1 MYNFLQP
8 VLRDER
14 VLMEPLTEEH
24 FEALYTIASDP
35 LIWEQHP
42 NRERYKREVFR
53 KYFDDGL
60 ASGGALIVKE
70 VKTGE
75 IIGCSWY
82 YDLKANDVAI
92 GYTFVARKYWGHT
105 YNRSMKKLMLDHAF
119 QFVDTVIFHIG
130 ANNIRSQTAIGKLGA
145 IKIGEQKIDFP
156 GEPNPLNFVYAMT
169 KERWKSLS

>member
-1 MYNFLQP
+1 MKYFLQP
-8 VLRDER
+8 ILSDER
-14 VLMEPLTEEH
+14 VVLEPLREACFEE
-24 FEALYTIASDP
+24 LYSIASDP

-42 NRERYKREVFR
+42 NKERYKREVFR

-60 ASGGALIVKE
+60 ASGGALIVKK
-70 VKTGE
+70 VDTLE

-82 YDLKANDVAI
+82 YDLKENEVAI

-145 IKIGEQKIDFP
+145 IKIGEQRIDFP
-156 GEPNPLNFVYAMT
+156 GEPNPLNFVYAIT
-169 KERWKSLS
+169 KEDWRSAK

>member
-1 MYNFLQP
+1 MILQP
-8 VLRDER
+8 ILSDHLV
-14 VLMEPLTEEH
+14 VMEPLEEKH
-24 FEALYTIASDP
+24 FEDLYLIASDP

-60 ASGGALIVKE
+60 ASEGALIVKRRD
-70 VKTGE
+70 TME

-82 YDLKANDVAI
+82 YELKENEVAI
-92 GYTFVARKYWGHT
+92 GYTFVARAYWGHT

-119 QFVDTVIFHIG
+119 QYVDTVIFHIG

-145 IKIGEQKIDFP
+145 QKIGEQRIDFP

-169 KERWKSLS
+169 KERWLEIS